1 VDQLR
6 TSDLSPRPVRKFK
19 FKPHFRLAT
28 NTAHIAQLFDGYNQL
43 EAIKKQA
50 NRIDVYAA
58 GLGAEVADLR
68 KSVDENHNKFT
79 R

>member
-1 VDQLR
+1 MNKFKDHTLEWINSGLQTQALDQLA
-6 TSDLSPRPVRKFK
+6 S
-19 FKPHFRLAT
+19 

-50 NRIDVYAA
+50 NRIDVYSA